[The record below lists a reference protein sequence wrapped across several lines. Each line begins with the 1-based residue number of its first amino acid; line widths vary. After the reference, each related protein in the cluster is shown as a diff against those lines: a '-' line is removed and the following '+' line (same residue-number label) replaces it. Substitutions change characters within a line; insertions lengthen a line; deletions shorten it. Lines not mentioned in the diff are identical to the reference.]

1 MGVSVGGTG
10 VAVGVSVGATKLKL
24 HACRGM
30 LMIAIRAAIK
40 MGLTNFVVMVFKAS
54 FRTVRDWNA
63 IDYNVFLIARR
74 RILVCV

>member
-1 MGVSVGGTG
+1 
-10 VAVGVSVGATKLKL
+10 
-24 HACRGM
+24 M

-54 FRTVRDWNA
+54 FRTFRDWNA

-74 RILVCV
+74 RIFVCV